1 MRKITRKMKTGIAA
15 LALICGVT
23 AQAQSTFTQITPY
36 DTLTNTPDTLKWAII
51 APDSFAFGSAS
62 LTVYYEGDFGYN
74 QEYISIYG
82 ESGYFI
88 GQTQPYFDGS
98 DCMADSVTLTFPASM
113 IDTWAADDTIWI
125 TGIST
130 FNVDLFCTSNHARV
144 KLNYNFCP
152 QGPVAQISGPTSPLC
167 EINGAVSITTAP
179 AGGTLTGTGVSG
191 STFDPTGLL
200 PGDYVLTY
208 SFTNGAAC
216 TSTSSITVSINDYPA
231 VTIAEDTLCPFNTTT
246 LTADGNGHIIW
257 YSDLALTTALDTGN
271 VFTTPTLFSTANYYA
286 ATTIIDKYFVMDSFS
301 DADSLV
307 IDHDAVSGDD
317 RGGIA
322 VTQNYVYVV
331 GDDSTARYD
340 LNLQNGVGFPVMDGL
355 VSDLG
360 TGTLYTLY
368 NPLTGAPAY
377 LDSMYVTELR
387 ELNADLTL
395 GTGTIVLSDS
405 IAFGWESTFTYHSGI
420 YAGNGFVI
428 LYSAPKNTWYSID
441 LEDGVVT
448 NLGMLSGQGA
458 YYSENWSVW
467 GVAEFDGNNYS
478 VLYRDENSENI
489 MRRGLPA
496 QAPTVAY
503 AFNDISDMASFTY
516 APWNN
521 RWYMHFE
528 GGSQFNGSAETL
540 VYATAGDST
549 GNVES
554 VVINCPAEVTVFV
567 DACTG
572 VKENGA
578 AAVSVYPNPNNGH
591 FAVALSD
598 LKDAKI
604 EIYSMEG
611 RLVYSE
617 RINGATNIQE
627 MDLTGLANGVY
638 QIRVSDATSVVT
650 AKLIKQ

>member
-1 MRKITRKMKTGIAA
+1 
-15 LALICGVT
+15 
-23 AQAQSTFTQITPY
+23 
-36 DTLTNTPDTLKWAII
+36 
-51 APDSFAFGSAS
+51 
-62 LTVYYEGDFGYN
+62 
-74 QEYISIYG
+74 
-82 ESGYFI
+82 
-88 GQTQPYFDGS
+88 
-98 DCMADSVTLTFPASM
+98 
-113 IDTWAADDTIWI
+113 
-125 TGIST
+125 
-130 FNVDLFCTSNHARV
+130 
-144 KLNYNFCP
+144 
-152 QGPVAQISGPTSPLC
+152 
-167 EINGAVSITTAP
+167 VSITTAP